1 LEGTDSGEEV
11 RKSRSRTR
19 RWNWSEVGM
28 VESWIDVAEKVREES
43 KRGDS
48 SVEVMKRRE
57 GDSRG

>member
-1 LEGTDSGEEV
+1 M

-28 VESWIDVAEKVREES
+28 VESWVDVAEKVREAS

-48 SVEVMKRRE
+48 SVEVMKRW
-57 GDSRG
+57 GG